1 MHHVAVVGAGI
12 AGMATAARLQA
23 QGLST
28 IVFEA
33 HGQPGGCAGFFRRRG
48 FSFDVGA
55 TTLVDF
61 EPNGVGGE
69 LLEII
74 GIQPVKGHC
83 LPGYLAWLPDRC
95 VTLYRDATAW
105 SAERLNAL
113 GDTPAH
119 RRFWDL
125 IDRLAKVFW
134 RASRHGVK
142 LPITSLPDLL
152 RAVRAVGAADLSL
165 TRYVRWTMEDAL
177 AAHGLAHDR
186 PLVGLLAMLIE
197 DTVHSSV
204 RQAPLINAALGITIR
219 GAGLTRPMGGM
230 RGFWNSFA
238 DHYRAMG
245 GQLKVACPVEQIVG
259 TEGRYVF
266 HTRRGSFYAQQ
277 VVSALPAPLT
287 ARIAPAAV
295 ERRLRPYVER
305 DREAGGGAIVVFL
318 GVGEDDVAGQDFTHH
333 QLLQDYAQPLGNGNN
348 MFISVSDTEDTASAP
363 PGHRAVMISTHCNL
377 ESWAGLPAENY
388 QAQKLAAGR
397 RLIALARRVYPHLG
411 ESAVVCEIATPLTF
425 ERFTGRPRG
434 AVGGIRQTLANS
446 NQRAIP
452 HDLGVPGFWLA
463 GDTTWPGLGTVACV
477 LGSRIVAEGVLNRSR
492 RLERLSP
499 NDGREVRHENVACR
513 ST

>member
-1 MHHVAVVGAGI
+1 MHHVAIIGAGI

-23 QGLST
+23 RGLST

-69 LLEII
+69 LLDSI
-74 GIQPVKGHC
+74 GMQPVDGHR
-83 LPGYLAWLPDRC
+83 LPGYRAWLPDRC
-95 VTLYRDATAW
+95 VTLYRDAAAW

-119 RRFWDL
+119 RNFWKL
-125 IDRLAKVFW
+125 IDRLANVFW
-134 RASRHGVK
+134 MASRRGVK
-142 LPITSLPDLL
+142 LPIRSPADLV

-165 TRYVRWTMEDAL
+165 TRYVRWTMGDAL
-177 AAHGLAHDR
+177 KAHGLAYDR

-204 RQAPLINAALGITIR
+204 WQAPLINAALGITIR
-219 GAGLTRPMGGM
+219 GAGLTRPTGGM
-230 RGFWNSFA
+230 RGFWKSFA

-245 GQLKVACPVEQIVG
+245 GQLKVACRVEQIVG
-259 TEGRYVF
+259 TEGRYVL

-287 ARIAPAAV
+287 ACIAPAAV
-295 ERRLRPYVER
+295 ESRLRPYVER
-305 DREAGGGAIVVFL
+305 DRAAGGGAIVVFL
-318 GVGEDDVAGQDFTHH
+318 GVREDDVAGQDFTHH
-333 QLLQDYAQPLGNGNN
+333 QLLQNYSQPLGDGNN
-348 MFISVSDTEDTASAP
+348 MFISVSDPEDAASAP
-363 PGHRAVMISTHCNL
+363 PGQRAVMISTHCDL
-377 ESWAGLPAENY
+377 ESWTGPSAENY
-388 QAQKLAAGR
+388 QARKRAAGR
-397 RLIALARRVYPHLG
+397 QLITLARRVYPHLG
-411 ESAVVCEIATPLTF
+411 ESAVVCEIATPVTF

-452 HDLGVPGFWLA
+452 HDLGLPGFWLA

-477 LGSRIVAEGVLNRSR
+477 LGSRIVADGVLGRSQR
-492 RLERLSP
+492 IERLSL
-499 NDGREVRHENVACR
+499 NDDREVRHEHVPCR